1 MKVYR
6 TTFYYTGKSK
16 GTSRLAFS
24 RNQFGGILGRER
36 RWSGS
41 YRGNDARYDLGRA
54 RVTLESTEIPDDQW
68 VLERDER
75 GPEFEGEVQLEL
87 PFPENDLCNVSE

>member
-6 TTFYYTGKSK
+6 TTFYYTGKSRGVHK
-16 GTSRLAFS
+16 LAFS

-36 RWSGS
+36 KWG
-41 YRGNDARYDLGRA
+41 RGLDRG
-54 RVTLESTEIPDDQW
+54 RVTLESVEIPDDQW

-75 GPEFEGEVQLEL
+75 GPEFEGDVQLEL